1 MPDYF
6 TKDGENFV
14 PVKDSLHT
22 QESVDRVVQDRLERE
37 RNKFKD
43 YDDLKGKVET
53 VTKELA
59 DKSTAW
65 ESEKTD
71 LNGKLKKA
79 TLEVDKVKIVS
90 EFKLSDDLAEF
101 VVGETPDEMRKRAE
115 KLAKG
120 VKGGTI
126 VIDKEEK
133 PADKGSGSKQIASKL
148 FGKKSDD

>member
-6 TKDGENFV
+6 TKDGENYV

-22 QESVDRVVQDRLERE
+22 QESLDRVVQDRLERE

-43 YDDLKGKVET
+43 YDELKGKVET

-65 ESEKTD
+65 ESEKTELD
-71 LNGKLKKA
+71 GKLKKA
-79 TLEVDKVKIVS
+79 GLEVDRVKIVT
-90 EFKLSDDLAEF
+90 EFKLSDELAEF
-101 VVGETPDEMRKRAE
+101 VVGDTADEMRKRAE

-126 VIDKEEK
+126 TINKDQK
-133 PADKGSGSKQIASKL
+133 PEDKGSGSKQIASKL
-148 FGKKSDD
+148 FGKQSDD